1 MNTATIPLL
10 AVDGGGT
17 KCLAVFADADGRMLA
32 SGRAGSCNYQ
42 GVGREAAARELTRA
56 IREAKLQLTAEVN
69 GGMTA
74 SSLSVS
80 PTEHTPA
87 AEEDGPLR
95 VNCAVFGLAGLDT
108 AYDRRIIE
116 ELVHEALAS
125 TQVQADRIVVE
136 NDGVAAL
143 LGASGGDPGI
153 LIIAGTGSIVY
164 GINAKGDSARA
175 GGWGHRVGDEGS
187 GYWIG
192 RQAIRTTLRGYDGRG
207 IATSLTPKLLQ
218 HLKLQ
223 NEEELFNWAYSAGY
237 SVDKTA
243 ELSKLVGEAAQEGD
257 APSRWILETAAD
269 ELFLGA
275 QAVMQKLGLSE
286 DEAPFSMI
294 LQGGVLQ
301 HNSIVRSR
309 LAERIT
315 AFSPLARVDEAKWE
329 PIYGVIG
336 QGKRLLDDLIS
347 SGVDTLTK

>member
-1 MNTATIPLL
+1 MNPATVPLL

-17 KCLAVFADADGRMLA
+17 KCLAVFADAEGRMLA

-56 IREAKLQLTAEVN
+56 IREAKRQWTAEGN

-74 SSLSVS
+74 SSLGVS
-80 PTEHTPA
+80 PIEHTPA
-87 AEEDGPLR
+87 AEEDGPLQ
-95 VNCAVFGLAGLDT
+95 VACAVFGLAGLDT

-116 ELVHEALAS
+116 ELVHEALTS
-125 TQVQADRIVVE
+125 TQVQADRVVVE

-192 RQAIRTTLRGYDGRG
+192 KQAIRAALRGYDGRG
-207 IATSLTPKLLQ
+207 AATPLTDKLLQ

-223 NEEELFNWAYSAGY
+223 NEEELFNWAYSAAY

-243 ELSKLVGEAAQEGD
+243 DLSRLVGEAAQEGD
-257 APSRWILETAAD
+257 ASACRILEAAAV

-275 QAVMQKLGLSE
+275 QAVIQKLGLSKAE
-286 DEAPFSMI
+286 SPFVVI

-301 HNSIVRSR
+301 HNPVVRCR
-309 LAERIT
+309 LAEQIA
-315 AFSPLARVDEAKWE
+315 AFSPLARVNEMKRE
-329 PIYGVIG
+329 PIFGVIG
-336 QGKRLLDDLIS
+336 QGRRLLNL
-347 SGVDTLTK
+347 G

>member
-1 MNTATIPLL
+1 MNPATIPLL

-17 KCLAVFADADGRMLA
+17 KCLAVFADAEGRMLA

-42 GVGREAAARELTRA
+42 GVGREAAARELTLA
-56 IREAKLQLTAEVN
+56 IREAKRQLGAGERDSSS
-69 GGMTA
+69 A
-74 SSLSVS
+74 SSLAVS

-87 AEEDGPLR
+87 AEKDGLLR
-95 VNCAVFGLAGLDT
+95 VACAVFGLAGLDT

-116 ELVHEALAS
+116 ELVHEALDS
-125 TQVQADRIVVE
+125 TQVQADRVVVE

-192 RQAIRTTLRGYDGRG
+192 KQAIRAALRGYDGRG
-207 IATSLTPKLLQ
+207 AASPLTAKLLQ
-218 HLKLQ
+218 HLKLR
-223 NEEELFNWAYSAGY
+223 NEEELFNWAYSAAY

-243 ELSKLVGEAAQEGD
+243 ELSRLVSEATQEGD
-257 APSRWILETAAD
+257 APARQILELAAD

-286 DEAPFSMI
+286 DEAPFAVI

-301 HNSIVRSR
+301 HNPVVRSR
-309 LAERIT
+309 LAERIVS
-315 AFSPLARVDEAKWE
+315 FSQLARVDEAKRE

-336 QGKRLLDDLIS
+336 QGRRLLGEEKEETEEFL
-347 SGVDTLTK
+347 

>member
-1 MNTATIPLL
+1 MNPAMIPLL

-17 KCLAVFADADGRMLA
+17 KCLAVFADAEGRMLA

-56 IREAKLQLTAEVN
+56 IREAKRQLAV
-69 GGMTA
+69 GKRDA
-74 SSLSVS
+74 SSASSRVVP

-87 AEEDGPLR
+87 AEEDGPLQ
-95 VNCAVFGLAGLDT
+95 VACAVFGLAGLDT

-125 TQVQADRIVVE
+125 TQVQADRVVVD

-192 RQAIRTTLRGYDGRG
+192 KQGIRAVLRGYDGRG
-207 IATSLTPKLLQ
+207 VATSLTAKLLQ
-218 HLKLQ
+218 HLKLH
-223 NEEELFNWAYSAGY
+223 NEEELFNWAYSAAY

-243 ELSKLVGEAAQEGD
+243 ELSKLVDEAAQEGD
-257 APSRWILETAAD
+257 APARRILESAAD

-286 DEAPFSMI
+286 DEAPFAVI

-301 HNSIVRSR
+301 HNLVVRSR
-309 LAERIT
+309 LAERIA
-315 AFSPLARVDEAKWE
+315 AFSPLARVDEAKRE

-336 QGKRLLDDLIS
+336 QGRLLL
-347 SGVDTLTK
+347 GLR

>member
-1 MNTATIPLL
+1 MNPARVPLL

-17 KCLAVFADADGRMLA
+17 KCLAVFADAEGRMLA

-56 IREAKLQLTAEVN
+56 IREAKRQLAV
-69 GGMTA
+69 GDRDVSTA
-74 SSLSVS
+74 SLLGLF
-80 PTEHTPA
+80 PTDQPPA
-87 AEEDGPLR
+87 SEEDVPLQ

-116 ELVHEALAS
+116 ELVHEALAG
-125 TQVQADRIVVE
+125 TQVQADRVVVE

-192 RQAIRTTLRGYDGRG
+192 KQAIRTALRGYDGRG
-207 IATSLTPKLLQ
+207 AASPLTDKLLQ
-218 HLKLQ
+218 HLKLKSV
-223 NEEELFNWAYSAGY
+223 EELFNWAYSAAY

-243 ELSKLVGEAAQEGD
+243 ELSRLVGEAAEEGD
-257 APSRWILETAAD
+257 VPARQILEAAAD

-275 QAVMQKLGLSE
+275 QAVMQKLGLSV
-286 DEAPFSMI
+286 DEAPFAVI

-301 HNSIVRSR
+301 HNPVVRRR
-309 LAERIT
+309 LAERI
-315 AFSPLARVDEAKWE
+315 AALSPHARVDEAKRE

-336 QGKRLLDDLIS
+336 QGKRLLDL
-347 SGVDTLTK
+347 G

>member
-1 MNTATIPLL
+1 MNPARVPLL

-17 KCLAVFADADGRMLA
+17 KCLAVFADAEGRMLA

-56 IREAKLQLTAEVN
+56 IREAKRQLAV
-69 GGMTA
+69 GDRDVSTA
-74 SSLSVS
+74 SSLGVS

-108 AYDRRIIE
+108 AYDRRIVE
-116 ELVHEALAS
+116 ELVLEALAG
-125 TQVQADRIVVE
+125 TQVQADRVVVE

-192 RQAIRTTLRGYDGRG
+192 KQAIRTALRGYDGRG
-207 IATSLTPKLLQ
+207 TATPLTSKLLQ

-223 NEEELFNWAYSAGY
+223 SEEELFNWAYSAAY

-243 ELSKLVGEAAQEGD
+243 ELSRLVGEAAEEGD
-257 APSRWILETAAD
+257 VPARQILELAAD
-269 ELFLGA
+269 ELFSGA
-275 QAVMQKLGLSE
+275 QAVMKKIGLT
-286 DEAPFSMI
+286 EAESPFAVI

-301 HNSIVRSR
+301 HNPVVRSR
-309 LAERIT
+309 LAERIA
-315 AFSPLARVDEAKWE
+315 AFSPHARVDEAKRE

-336 QGKRLLDDLIS
+336 QGKRLLDP
-347 SGVDTLTK
+347 G

>member
-1 MNTATIPLL
+1 MNTVRVPLL

-17 KCLAVFADADGRMLA
+17 KCLAVFADAEGRMLA

-42 GVGREAAARELTRA
+42 GVGLEAAALELTRA
-56 IREAKLQLTAEVN
+56 IREAKRQLTAEGN

-74 SSLSVS
+74 SSFGVS
-80 PTEHTPA
+80 PTEQTPA
-87 AEEDGPLR
+87 AKEDGSLQ
-95 VNCAVFGLAGLDT
+95 VACAIFGLAGLDT

-125 TQVQADRIVVE
+125 TQVQVDRIVVE

-143 LGASGGDPGI
+143 LGATGGDPGI

-192 RQAIRTTLRGYDGRG
+192 RQAIRAALRGYDGRSG
-207 IATSLTPKLLQ
+207 ATSLTAKLLQ

-223 NEEELFNWAYSAGY
+223 NEEELFNWAYSGAY

-243 ELSKLVGEAAQEGD
+243 ELSKIVGEAAQEGE
-257 APSRWILETAAD
+257 APARRILESAAD

-275 QAVMQKLGLSE
+275 KAVMQKLGLSE
-286 DEAPFSMI
+286 AEAPFAMI

-301 HNSIVRSR
+301 HNPIVRSR
-309 LAERIT
+309 LAEQIA
-315 AFSPLARVDEAKWE
+315 AFSPLARVDEANRE

-336 QGKRLLDDLIS
+336 QGRRLLDLC
-347 SGVDTLTK
+347 